1 MDQFSRDRS
10 TTGRIVVI
18 DLDATS
24 DAALKRLEAV
34 FGNRNDWPVLYWTG
48 VEWTED
54 ESEYA
59 TTDNSSDRERP

>member
-24 DAALKRLEAV
+24 DGALKRLEAI
-34 FGNRNDWPVLYWTG
+34 FGNRKDWPILYWTG

-59 TTDNSSDRERP
+59 SADTPPVRERP